1 MDFEFTAE
9 ETAFRAELVRFL
21 DEEMAPWWRHI
32 FCHTER
38 STEAGLAMAGKLA
51 ERGWLTMSWP
61 EEYGGSASSAWTQV
75 VLREEMW
82 ARGEPRGPQY
92 MNVNYIGPM
101 IMKFGS
107 EEQKRRFLTPM
118 SRGEVLW
125 CQGFSEP
132 GAGSDLSAV
141 ATRARWS
148 PEEGGYRVD
157 GQKIWTSYADAPAQ
171 WCLLVVRSNPDV
183 RPHKGL
189 SLLLVDMSLPGVT
202 VRPIDSLL
210 GKGEINEVFFD
221 DVLVPEDCRLGEQ
234 DAGWSMILA
243 GLALERIG
251 VPWYADAERFLRRL
265 VEYAKETVVDGRPL
279 ADDPRLRTRIAELYV
294 RCRAAR
300 LVTYRSVSVQEKGA
314 PSALESAAAWIH
326 GGLLE
331 QFAAEVGREV
341 TGPLG
346 VLHRDDPDAPMQG
359 WAEFQSML
367 SIPITIV
374 AGTIDIQRNIV
385 AQQGLGL
392 PRGS

>member
-1 MDFEFTAE
+1 PGSTSGPTVTCPRGRWAGLSRRRARRWPLARRRGRGAPETERRGMDFEFTAE

-157 GQKIWTSYADAPAQ
+157 GQKIWTSYA
-171 WCLLVVRSNPDV
+171 
-183 RPHKGL
+183 
-189 SLLLVDMSLPGVT
+189 
-202 VRPIDSLL
+202 
-210 GKGEINEVFFD
+210 
-221 DVLVPEDCRLGEQ
+221 
-234 DAGWSMILA
+234 
-243 GLALERIG
+243 
-251 VPWYADAERFLRRL
+251 
-265 VEYAKETVVDGRPL
+265 
-279 ADDPRLRTRIAELYV
+279 
-294 RCRAAR
+294 
-300 LVTYRSVSVQEKGA
+300 
-314 PSALESAAAWIH
+314 
-326 GGLLE
+326 
-331 QFAAEVGREV
+331 
-341 TGPLG
+341 
-346 VLHRDDPDAPMQG
+346 
-359 WAEFQSML
+359 
-367 SIPITIV
+367 
-374 AGTIDIQRNIV
+374 
-385 AQQGLGL
+385 
-392 PRGS
+392 

>member
-1 MDFEFTAE
+1 MDFEFTQAE
-9 ETAFRAELVRFL
+9 SAFRAELREFL
-21 DEEMAPWWRHI
+21 DTEMEPWWRHI
-32 FCHTER
+32 FANEER
-38 STEAGLAMAGKLA
+38 STEAGLAMSAKLA
-51 ERGWLTMSWP
+51 ERGWLTMAWP
-61 EEYGGSASSAWTQV
+61 REYGGSASSAWMQV

-82 ARGEPRGPQY
+82 SRGEPRGPQY

-101 IMKFGS
+101 IMTFGT
-107 EEQKRRFLTPM
+107 EEQKQRFLTPM
-118 SRGEVLW
+118 SEGRVLW

-141 ATRARWS
+141 STRARRV
-148 PEEGGYRVD
+148 EGGYRVN

-171 WCLLVVRSNPDV
+171 WCLLVVRTNPDV
-183 RPHKGL
+183 RRHQGI
-189 SLLLVDMSLPGVT
+189 SLLLVDMSLPGIT

-221 DVLVPEDCRLGEQ
+221 DVLVPEDCRLGDE

-251 VPWYADAERFLRRL
+251 IPWYADAERFLDQL
-265 VEYAKETVVDGRPL
+265 IAYANETIVDGRPL
-279 ADDPRLRTRIAELYV
+279 AQDPHIRTRIAELYV

-300 LVTYRSVSVQEKGA
+300 LVSYRSVSLQEKGA

-331 QFAAEVGREV
+331 QFAAQVGSEV

-346 VLHRDDPDAPMQG
+346 VLHRDDPDAEMDG
-359 WAEFQSML
+359 WSEFQSML
-367 SIPITIV
+367 SVPITIV
-374 AGTIDIQRNIV
+374 AGTVDIQRNIV

-392 PRGS
+392 PRGN